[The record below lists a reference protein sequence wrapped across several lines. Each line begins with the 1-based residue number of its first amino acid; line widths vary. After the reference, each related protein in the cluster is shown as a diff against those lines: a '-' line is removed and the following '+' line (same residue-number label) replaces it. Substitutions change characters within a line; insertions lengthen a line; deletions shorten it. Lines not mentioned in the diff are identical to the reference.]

1 VAFKLSLD
9 PGEKFAINGAVI
21 VNGDRHAVLTV
32 DNQAGVL
39 RDSDVIREDEARTPA
54 TRLYFV
60 CMLSYLDADAAD
72 SHYPRFSEHMDAF
85 MDVVENP
92 RVRLICA
99 QVSLAMMNREYYR
112 ALTGCREL
120 IAYETLILGDIDAEQ
135 RLQSRA

>member
-1 VAFKLSLD
+1 MPFKLSLD

-21 VNGDRHAVLTV
+21 INGDRHTVLMV
-32 DNQAGVL
+32 ENQAAVL
-39 RDSDVIREDEARTPA
+39 RDSDVLREDEARTPA

-85 MDVVENP
+85 MEVVENP

-99 QVSLAMMNREYYR
+99 QISLAMMNREYYR
-112 ALTGCREL
+112 ALSGCREL
-120 IAYETLILGDIDAEQ
+120 VEYETLILGEIDDDR